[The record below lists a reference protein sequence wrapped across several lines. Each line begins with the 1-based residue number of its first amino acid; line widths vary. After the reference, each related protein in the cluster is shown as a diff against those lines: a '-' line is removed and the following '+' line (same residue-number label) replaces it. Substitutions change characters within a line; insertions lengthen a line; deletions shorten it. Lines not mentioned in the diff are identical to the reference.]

1 MGDLMFDVAET
12 LERLQNDRQF
22 LATVLATIFFLAIF
36 PTYFA
41 MGGST
46 ESGASN
52 AAGPWIV
59 NLEFTEVI
67 SGEESG
73 FIDDENTEDYE
84 IVIPSLEDAT
94 LYAIVFTLSF
104 DETDESGANPA
115 AQDQCDSISISIETS
130 NLSGS
135 ISEENSYSTD
145 ECGEH
150 VAVVYVYLKDF
161 EACGGAGTFCDSGNF
176 TTTENTTQGEV
187 NNLLSANGFGRGLI
201 TASITV
207 ETNTGSTPGPS
218 PGGPLLNNNEDGEE
232 VTITWSILSYTSTIT
247 HADMSVEEPIN

>member
-1 MGDLMFDVAET
+1 MFDVAET

-36 PTYFA
+36 PTYFL
-41 MGGST
+41 MGGSN

-52 AAGPWIV
+52 AAGPWVV
-59 NLEFTEVI
+59 NLEFSEAI

-73 FIDDENTEDYE
+73 FIDDGNTEDYE
-84 IVIPSLEDAT
+84 IVIPPLEDAT

-104 DETDESGANPA
+104 DETDESGPNPA

-135 ISEENSYSTD
+135 ISEENSFSTSD
-145 ECGEH
+145 CGEH
-150 VAVVYVYLKDF
+150 SNVVYVYLKSF
-161 EACGGAGTFCDSGNF
+161 EACGNAGEFCDSGNF
-176 TTTENTTQGEV
+176 TTTDNTTQGEV
-187 NNLLSANGFGRGLI
+187 NEMLSNNGFGRGLI

-218 PGGPLLNNNEDGEE
+218 PGPLLSNNEDGED
-232 VTITWSILSYTSTIT
+232 VTITWGVLSYTSTIT
-247 HADMSVEEPIN
+247 HADSSVEEPIN